1 MVRNFVQEEVSEN
14 NSGGHLPLMMHFS
27 KVLPTEP
34 EDGVTANDSG
44 GTTGDPRMGEDANI
58 DYDD

>member
-1 MVRNFVQEEVSEN
+1 MEKELVQVRTPEDA
-14 NSGGHLPLMMHFS
+14 SGGRLPLMMHFS
-27 KVLPTEP
+27 RVLPTEP
-34 EDGVTANDSG
+34 EDGATANDSG

>member
-1 MVRNFVQEEVSEN
+1 MEKGFVQEVVPGSV
-14 NSGGHLPLMMHFS
+14 SGGRLPLMMHFS

-34 EDGVTANDSG
+34 EDGVTASNSG

-58 DYDD
+58 DYD